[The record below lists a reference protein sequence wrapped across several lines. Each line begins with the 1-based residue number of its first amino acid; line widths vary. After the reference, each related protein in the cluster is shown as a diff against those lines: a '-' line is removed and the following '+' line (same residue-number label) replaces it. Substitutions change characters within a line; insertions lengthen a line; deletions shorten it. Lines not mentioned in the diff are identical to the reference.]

1 MRKLKDK
8 SVLVTGSAAGMGE
21 AIARRFV
28 DEGSRVLISDIDAE
42 RGQAV
47 AKDLGMPFVG
57 IDTGDAASVEAAV
70 AAAVAA
76 FGRLDVMVNNAGIN
90 SSVAPIHECT
100 QENWDRVVRVNL
112 NGVFYG
118 MKYALQQFVPQKSGV
133 IVSMASINGLVGCFG
148 GPPYGAA
155 KAGVVNL
162 TREAAIEYAKYG
174 IRANAVAP
182 TAVWTP
188 MNIHAAEDSGT
199 SLKDMEDALNNLNP
213 LPGMP
218 TPEDIAAAI
227 AFLASDD
234 ARFITGVTLP
244 VDGGYTAQ

>member
-1 MRKLKDK
+1 MGAAIAKRFVEEGAN
-8 SVLVTGSAAGMGE
+8 VLVT
-21 AIARRFV
+21 
-28 DEGSRVLISDIDAE
+28 DIDVE
-42 RGQAV
+42 NGRV
-47 AKDLGMPFVG
+47 AAQELAMPFAR
-57 IDTGDAASVEAAV
+57 IDTSDPASVEAAV
-70 AAAVAA
+70 AEAVKA

-90 SSVAPIHECT
+90 SKVAPIHEST
-100 QENWDRVVRVNL
+100 LENWDRVIGVNL
-112 NGVFYG
+112 SGVYYG

-155 KAGVVNL
+155 KAGVVQL
-162 TREAAIEYAKYG
+162 TREAAIEYAQYG

-188 MNIHAAEDSGT
+188 MNIEAARESGDVQALEEA
-199 SLKDMEDALNNLNP
+199 LKKLNP

-218 TPEDIAAAI
+218 SPDDIAAAI
-227 AFLASDD
+227 VFLASDD

>member
-1 MRKLKDK
+1 MRNLKGK
-8 SVLVTGSAAGMGE
+8 NVLVTGGAAGMGA
-21 AIARRFV
+21 AIVKRFV
-28 DEGSRVLISDIDAE
+28 EEGANVLVTDIDV
-42 RGQAV
+42 GQGEAFAHEV
-47 AKDLGMPFVG
+47 GMPFAR
-57 IDTGDAASVEAAV
+57 IDIGDPKSVESAV
-70 AAAVAA
+70 LEAVKS
-76 FGRLDVMVNNAGIN
+76 FGRLDVMINNAGIN
-90 SSVAPIHECT
+90 SAVAPIHESS
-100 QENWDRVVRVNL
+100 QENWDRVIRVNL
-112 NGVFYG
+112 SGVYYG

-155 KAGVVNL
+155 KAGVVQL

-188 MNIHAAEDSGT
+188 MNMKAAEESGDVQG
-199 SLKDMEDALNNLNP
+199 LEDALNKLNP

-218 TPEDIAAAI
+218 SPDDVAAAI
-227 AFLASDD
+227 VFLASDD

>member
-1 MRKLKDK
+1 VRNLKDK
-8 SVLVTGSAAGMGE
+8 SVLVTGGGAGMGE
-21 AIARRFV
+21 AIVKRFV
-28 DEGSRVLISDIDAE
+28 EEGARVLITDINVDL
-42 RGQAV
+42 GQAV
-47 AKDLGMPFVG
+47 AKQHDMPFARIDVG
-57 IDTGDAASVEAAV
+57 DPASVESAVGAAV
-70 AAAVAA
+70 KA

-90 SSVAPIHECT
+90 SQVAPIHESS
-100 QENWDRVVRVNL
+100 QENWDRVIRVNL
-112 NGVFYG
+112 SGVYYG

-155 KAGVVNL
+155 KAGVAQL
-162 TREAAIEYAKYG
+162 TREAAIEYAKLG

-188 MNIHAAEDSGT
+188 MNIKAGEDFGDVEA
-199 SLKDMEDALNNLNP
+199 LEEALNKLNP

-218 TPEDIAAAI
+218 SPDDIAAAI
-227 AFLASDD
+227 VFLASDD

>member
-1 MRKLKDK
+1 MRNLKDK
-8 SVLVTGSAAGMGE
+8 SVLVTGGGAGMGE
-21 AIARRFV
+21 AIVRRFV
-28 DEGSRVLISDIDAE
+28 EEGARVLVTDIDVGPGE
-42 RGQAV
+42 AV
-47 AKDLGMPFVG
+47 AKAVSMPFARVDVG
-57 IDTGDAASVEAAV
+57 DPASVEGAV
-70 AAAVAA
+70 AAAVRE

-90 SSVAPIHECT
+90 SQVAPIHESS
-100 QENWDRVVRVNL
+100 QENWDRVIRVNL
-112 NGVFYG
+112 SGVYYG

-155 KAGVVNL
+155 KAGVAQL
-162 TREAAIEYAKYG
+162 TREAAIEYAKFG

-188 MNIHAAEDSGT
+188 MNIKAGEDFGDVPGLEAE
-199 SLKDMEDALNNLNP
+199 LKKLNP
-213 LPGMP
+213 MPGMP
-218 TPEDIAAAI
+218 TPDDIAAAI
-227 AFLASDD
+227 VFLASDD

>member
-1 MRKLKDK
+1 MRNLEDK
-8 SVLVTGSAAGMGE
+8 NVLVTGSGAGMGE

-28 DEGSRVLISDIDAE
+28 EEGSRVLVTDIDVD

-47 AKDLGMPFVG
+47 AKELDMPFVR
-57 IDTGDAASVEAAV
+57 IDAGDPESVESAVGAAV
-70 AAAVAA
+70 KA

-90 SSVAPIHECT
+90 SLVAPIHECT
-100 QENWDRVVRVNL
+100 QENWDRVIRVNL
-112 NGVFYG
+112 NGVYYG

-162 TREAAIEYAKYG
+162 TREAAIEYAKFG

-188 MNIHAAEDSGT
+188 MNIKAAEISGT
-199 SLKDMEDALNNLNP
+199 DLKDMEDALNNLNP

-218 TPEDIAAAI
+218 TPGDIAAAI

>member
-1 MRKLKDK
+1 MRNLKDK

-28 DEGSRVLISDIDAE
+28 EEGSRVLISDIDVE
-42 RGQAV
+42 RGKAV
-47 AKDLGMPFVG
+47 AKEMGMPFVR
-57 IDTGDAASVEAAV
+57 IDTGDPASVEAAV
-70 AAAVAA
+70 AATVMA

-90 SSVAPIHECT
+90 SLVAPIHEST
-100 QENWDRVVRVNL
+100 QENWDRVIRVNL

-155 KAGVVNL
+155 KAGVINL

-188 MNIHAAEDSGT
+188 MNIKAAEVSGT
-199 SLKDMEDALNNLNP
+199 ALKDMEDALNNLNP

-218 TPEDIAAAI
+218 SPDDIAAAI

>member
-1 MRKLKDK
+1 MRNLKGK
-8 SVLVTGSAAGMGE
+8 SVLVTGSGAGMGA
-21 AIARRFV
+21 AIAKRFV
-28 DEGSRVLISDIDAE
+28 EEGANVLVSDIDIDNGAL
-42 RGQAV
+42 V
-47 AKDLGMPFVG
+47 ANDLGMPFVR
-57 IDTGDAASVEAAV
+57 IDTGDPQSVESAV
-70 AAAVAA
+70 AEAVSK

-90 SSVAPIHECT
+90 SKVAPIHEST
-100 QENWDRVVRVNL
+100 QENWDRVIRVNL
-112 NGVFYG
+112 SGVYYG

-155 KAGVVNL
+155 KAGVSQL
-162 TREAAIEYAKYG
+162 TREAAIEYAQYG

-188 MNIHAAEDSGT
+188 MNIQAAQDTGDVKGLE
-199 SLKDMEDALNNLNP
+199 EALNKLNP

-218 TPEDIAAAI
+218 SPDDIAAAI
-227 AFLASDD
+227 VFLSSDD

>member
-1 MRKLKDK
+1 MRNLKGK
-8 SVLVTGSAAGMGE
+8 NVLVTGSGAGMGA

-28 DEGSRVLISDIDAE
+28 EEGARVLITDINVDN
-42 RGQAV
+42 GQGV
-47 AKDLGMPFVG
+47 AKELDMPFTRV
-57 IDTGDAASVEAAV
+57 DTADPQSVEAAV
-70 AAAVAA
+70 AESVKV

-90 SSVAPIHECT
+90 SKVAPIHEST
-100 QENWDRVVRVNL
+100 QENWDRVIGVNL
-112 NGVFYG
+112 SGVYYG

-155 KAGVVNL
+155 KAGVSQL
-162 TREAAIEYAKYG
+162 TREAAIEYAQYG

-188 MNIHAAEDSGT
+188 MNIQAAQDTGDVKG
-199 SLKDMEDALNNLNP
+199 LEDALNKLNP

-218 TPEDIAAAI
+218 SPEDVAAAI
-227 AFLASDD
+227 VFLASDD

>member
-1 MRKLKDK
+1 VRNLKDK
-8 SVLVTGSAAGMGE
+8 SVLVTCSGAGMGA
-21 AIARRFV
+21 AIARRFIE
-28 DEGSRVLISDIDAE
+28 EGANVLITDIDVGN
-42 RGQAV
+42 GQAV
-47 AKDLGMPFVG
+47 AKELAMPFAH
-57 IDTGDAASVEAAV
+57 INISDPASVEGAV
-70 AAAVAA
+70 TEAVKA

-90 SSVAPIHECT
+90 SLVAPIHEST
-100 QENWDRVVRVNL
+100 QENWDRVIGVNL
-112 NGVFYG
+112 SGVYYG

-155 KAGVVNL
+155 KAGVVQL

-188 MNIHAAEDSGT
+188 MNIQAAEVSGT
-199 SLKDMEDALNNLNP
+199 DLKDMEDALNKLNP

-218 TPEDIAAAI
+218 SPEDIASAVV
-227 AFLASDD
+227 FLASDD

>member
-1 MRKLKDK
+1 MRNLEDK
-8 SVLVTGSAAGMGE
+8 NVLVTGSGAGMGE

-28 DEGSRVLISDIDAE
+28 EEGSRVLVTDIDVD

-47 AKDLGMPFVG
+47 AKELDMPFAR
-57 IDTGDAASVEAAV
+57 IDTGDPESVESAV
-70 AAAVAA
+70 GAVVKA

-90 SSVAPIHECT
+90 SLVAPIHECT
-100 QENWDRVVRVNL
+100 QKNWDRVIRVNL
-112 NGVFYG
+112 NGVYYG

-162 TREAAIEYAKYG
+162 TREAAIEYAKFG

-188 MNIHAAEDSGT
+188 MNIKAAEISGT
-199 SLKDMEDALNNLNP
+199 DLKDMEDALNNLNP

>member
-1 MRKLKDK
+1 MRNLKDK
-8 SVLVTGSAAGMGE
+8 SVLVTGSGAGMGE
-21 AIARRFV
+21 AAARRFV
-28 DEGSRVLISDIDAE
+28 EEGARVLITDIDVE
-42 RGQAV
+42 RGNAV
-47 AKDLGMPFVG
+47 AKELGMPFTR
-57 IDTGDAASVEAAV
+57 IDTGNAESVEAAV
-70 AAAVAA
+70 KAAVAA

-90 SSVAPIHECT
+90 SQIAPIHECT
-100 QENWDRVVRVNL
+100 QENWDRVINVNL
-112 NGVFYG
+112 SGVYYG
-118 MKYALQQFVPQKSGV
+118 MKYALQQFVPQQSGV

-155 KAGVVNL
+155 KAGVINL

-188 MNIHAAEDSGT
+188 MNIKAAHDSGT
-199 SLKDMEDALNNLNP
+199 DVKDLEDALNKLNP

-218 TPEDIAAAI
+218 SPDDIAAAI
-227 AFLASDD
+227 VFLSSDD

>member
-1 MRKLKDK
+1 MRNLEDK
-8 SVLVTGSAAGMGE
+8 NVLVTGSGAGMGE

-28 DEGSRVLISDIDAE
+28 EEGSRVLVTDIDVD

-47 AKDLGMPFVG
+47 AKELDMPFVR
-57 IDTGDAASVEAAV
+57 IDTGDPESVESAVGAAV
-70 AAAVAA
+70 KA

-90 SSVAPIHECT
+90 SLVAPIHECT
-100 QENWDRVVRVNL
+100 QENWDRVIRVNL
-112 NGVFYG
+112 NGVYYG

-162 TREAAIEYAKYG
+162 TREAAIEYAKFG

-188 MNIHAAEDSGT
+188 MNIKAAEISGT
-199 SLKDMEDALNNLNP
+199 DLKDMEDALNNLNP

-218 TPEDIAAAI
+218 TPGDIAAAI

>member
-1 MRKLKDK
+1 MRNLEDK
-8 SVLVTGSAAGMGE
+8 NVLVTGSGAGMGE

-28 DEGSRVLISDIDAE
+28 EEGSRVLVTDIDVD

-47 AKDLGMPFVG
+47 AKELDMPFMR
-57 IDTGDAASVEAAV
+57 IDTGDPESVESAV
-70 AAAVAA
+70 GTAVKA

-90 SSVAPIHECT
+90 SLVAPIHECT
-100 QENWDRVVRVNL
+100 QENWDRVIRVNL
-112 NGVFYG
+112 NGVYYG

-162 TREAAIEYAKYG
+162 TREAAIEYAKFG

-188 MNIHAAEDSGT
+188 MNIKAAEISGT
-199 SLKDMEDALNNLNP
+199 DLKDMEDALNNLNP

-218 TPEDIAAAI
+218 SPDDIAAAI

>member
-1 MRKLKDK
+1 MGAAIAKRFVEEGAN
-8 SVLVTGSAAGMGE
+8 VLVT
-21 AIARRFV
+21 
-28 DEGSRVLISDIDAE
+28 DIDVDNGAS
-42 RGQAV
+42 V
-47 AKDLGMPFVG
+47 AKDLGMPFAR
-57 IDTGDAASVEAAV
+57 IDTGNPQSVESAV
-70 AAAVAA
+70 TEAVSK

-90 SSVAPIHECT
+90 SKVAPIHEST
-100 QENWDRVVRVNL
+100 LENWDKVIRVNL
-112 NGVFYG
+112 SGVYYG

-155 KAGVVNL
+155 KAGVAQL
-162 TREAAIEYAKYG
+162 TREAAIEYAQYG

-188 MNIHAAEDSGT
+188 MNIQAAEDMGDVK
-199 SLKDMEDALNNLNP
+199 SLEEALNKLNP

-218 TPEDIAAAI
+218 SPDDIAAAI
-227 AFLASDD
+227 VFLASDD

>member
-1 MRKLKDK
+1 MRNLKEK
-8 SVLVTGSAAGMGE
+8 GVLVTGSGAGMGE

-28 DEGSRVLISDIDAE
+28 DEGSRVLISDIDVE

-47 AKDLGMPFVG
+47 AKELGMPFVR

-70 AAAVAA
+70 AAAVAT

-90 SSVAPIHECT
+90 SAVAPIHECT

-112 NGVFYG
+112 NGVFFG
-118 MKYALQQFVPQKSGV
+118 MKYALRQFVPQKSGV
-133 IVSMASINGLVGCFG
+133 IVSMASINGLVGCYG

-162 TREAAIEYAKYG
+162 TREAAIEYAKFG

-218 TPEDIAAAI
+218 SPEDIAAAI

>member
-1 MRKLKDK
+1 MRNLNGK
-8 SVLVTGSAAGMGE
+8 SVLVTGSGAGMGA

-28 DEGSRVLISDIDAE
+28 EEGANVLVTDIDVRNGE
-42 RGQAV
+42 SI
-47 AKDLGMPFVG
+47 AKELAMPFVH
-57 IDTGDAASVEAAV
+57 IDTANPDSVQNAV
-70 AAAVAA
+70 AGAVAA

-90 SSVAPIHECT
+90 SKVAPIHEST
-100 QENWDRVVRVNL
+100 QENWDRVISVNL
-112 NGVFYG
+112 SGVYYG
-118 MKYALQQFVPQKSGV
+118 MKFALQQFVQQRSGV

-155 KAGVVNL
+155 KAGVSQL
-162 TREAAIEYAKYG
+162 TREAAIEYAQYG

-188 MNIHAAEDSGT
+188 MNIKAAQDTGDAAGLE
-199 SLKDMEDALNNLNP
+199 EALNKMNP

-218 TPEDIAAAI
+218 APEDIAAAI

>member
-1 MRKLKDK
+1 VRNLKDK
-8 SVLVTGSAAGMGE
+8 SVLVTGSGAGMGE

-28 DEGSRVLISDIDAE
+28 EEGSRVLISDIDVE
-42 RGQAV
+42 RGQTV
-47 AKDLGMPFVG
+47 AKDLGMPFVR

-76 FGRLDVMVNNAGIN
+76 FGHLDVMVNNAGIN
-90 SSVAPIHECT
+90 SQIAPIHECT
-100 QENWDRVVRVNL
+100 QDNWDRVIRVNL
-112 NGVFYG
+112 NGVYYG

-188 MNIHAAEDSGT
+188 MNVQAAADSGT

-218 TPEDIAAAI
+218 SPDDIAAAI